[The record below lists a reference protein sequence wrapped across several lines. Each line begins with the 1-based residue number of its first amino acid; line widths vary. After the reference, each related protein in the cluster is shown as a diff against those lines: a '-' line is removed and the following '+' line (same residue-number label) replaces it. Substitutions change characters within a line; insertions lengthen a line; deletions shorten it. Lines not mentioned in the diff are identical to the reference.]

1 MTVRT
6 ERRIQSRKRPLSL
19 VYVELPPANGGMMR
33 DLSETGFALRA
44 MMPLR
49 QSEKVPFS
57 FSLDASARIDGDAIV
72 VWVEDDGHVAAL
84 EFAGLPAHSR
94 DQIRRWLEK
103 FDEPIAKEAA
113 PAKPVAQDNASFDEL
128 RSEIRATTP
137 RPLPA
142 AEHESAGPP
151 PAVESPPVPSSAAA
165 LRPAPPAQERV
176 PRARKW
182 KLDAVRPNASAED
195 APKGVS
201 SFPERQEADPPARS
215 IAPPSLAVSLPP
227 EKPAA
232 QAPAPAAEQQ
242 PPAAPALEP
251 LSPWE
256 GEADEQVPGWMER
269 FTLTRAIGI
278 MLVLTLF
285 AGLFVYHRELGHAL
299 IWLGQKIAGEEPT
312 ENSKASQM
320 PRSQQP
326 TQTPAASAEPQS
338 GQPAD
343 AREETLSK
351 PDAAPVTS
359 NEPKSEDIPAT
370 SENTPAP
377 QLKNSTP
384 GALVPLMQMN
394 RTPAAPVPADAS
406 GEAGLQEYQQAE
418 QILRTP
424 EREAEVP
431 EAVKLLWSA
440 VEKGHVGAEIAL
452 ADLFRQGRGV
462 ARNCDQAKILLS
474 AAARKGSA
482 DAQKRLA
489 ELERQGCGE

>member
-1 MTVRT
+1 
-6 ERRIQSRKRPLSL
+6 
-19 VYVELPPANGGMMR
+19 MR

-44 MMPLR
+44 MMPLQ

-72 VWVEDDGHVAAL
+72 VWVEDEGRVAAL

-103 FDEPIAKEAA
+103 FDEPLAKDAA
-113 PAKPVAQDNASFDEL
+113 PAKPVAQDNVSFDEL
-128 RSEIRATTP
+128 RSEIRATAP

-142 AEHESAGPP
+142 AERESPGPP
-151 PAVESPPVPSSAAA
+151 PVVESPPAPSPAAA
-165 LRPAPPAQERV
+165 LPPAPPAQAHV

-182 KLDAVRPNASAED
+182 KLDAVRPAASTED
-195 APKGVS
+195 APKGVPC
-201 SFPERQEADPPARS
+201 FPEGQEAAPPARS
-215 IAPPSLAVSLPP
+215 IAPPPLRVSLPP
-227 EKPAA
+227 AVREKPAV

-242 PPAAPALEP
+242 LPAAPALEP

-256 GEADEQVPGWMER
+256 GEADKQVPGWMER

-299 IWLGQKIAGEEPT
+299 IWLGQKIAGEEPA

-320 PRSQQP
+320 PLPQQQP
-326 TQTPAASAEPQS
+326 TQTPAPSAESQT

-343 AREETLSK
+343 AREETVSK

-359 NEPKSEDIPAT
+359 NEPKSADIPAT
-370 SENTPAP
+370 PENTPAP
-377 QLKNSTP
+377 QLKDSTS
-384 GALVPLMQMN
+384 GALVPLTQMN
-394 RTPAAPVPADAS
+394 RTPATPVPADAS

-440 VEKGHVGAEIAL
+440 VEKGHLGAEIAL